1 MDCYAKQTPRPA
13 DRPLGNRVL
22 GRRPGPLRYGTSDR
36 QLRQGTHLDNREAE
50 RSGPRRTTGEVL
62 EGEMFS
68 TPLIMTLEAS

>member
-50 RSGPRRTTGEVL
+50 RSGPRRTTGELWDVR
-62 EGEMFS
+62 
-68 TPLIMTLEAS
+68 PLIA